1 MDKIVR
7 VVKIF
12 KSFEEQEAADIRY
25 YVGLTPEERIRIS
38 RELRERFF
46 GADPPPIKRPGKA
59 T

>member
-1 MDKIVR
+1 MDKRGR

-12 KSFEEQEAADIRY
+12 KCFEEQEAADIRY

-38 RELRERFF
+38 RKLRERFF
-46 GADPPPIKRPGKA
+46 GADPPPLRRPGKA